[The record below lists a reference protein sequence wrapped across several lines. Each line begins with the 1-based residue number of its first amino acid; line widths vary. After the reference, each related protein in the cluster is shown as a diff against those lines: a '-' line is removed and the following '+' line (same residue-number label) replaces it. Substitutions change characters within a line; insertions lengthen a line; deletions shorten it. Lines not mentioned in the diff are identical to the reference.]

1 MYLYG
6 PKEELNDY
14 CILNKCINF
23 HKCVDKKKALKHILF
38 SIKRYINMGENN
50 KLTYY
55 WDVLKCVVL
64 TENMHWN
71 LPPLLKS

>member
-1 MYLYG
+1 
-6 PKEELNDY
+6 
-14 CILNKCINF
+14 
-23 HKCVDKKKALKHILF
+23 
-38 SIKRYINMGENN
+38 MGEIN